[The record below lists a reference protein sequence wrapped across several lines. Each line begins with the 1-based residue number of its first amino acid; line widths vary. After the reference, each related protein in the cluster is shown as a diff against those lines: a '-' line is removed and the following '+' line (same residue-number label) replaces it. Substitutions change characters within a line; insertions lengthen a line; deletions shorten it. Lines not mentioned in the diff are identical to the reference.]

1 MSWYE
6 GSYPIG
12 EAPRK
17 ALVRQ
22 NGAIVLDTFGGRIHV
37 EWDPAAAVTPLGHLP
52 FFSEFRKVSGLFE
65 AWVADCPL
73 AYHSNHASDKRAVLA
88 TLLLSILAG
97 HHRYAHS
104 TAIRH
109 DGIHPELLGVAQ
121 LVSEDAAQRAL
132 ARIEESSGVA
142 WLDRHLAAT
151 TQPLL
156 ATPWILDLDAT
167 VKCLYGK
174 QEGAGVGYNPKKPG
188 RPSHSYHSTLMANT
202 RLALAVDVLPGN
214 QTAPL
219 HSMPGIWAWLDALP
233 KEARP
238 ALLRGDVAYG
248 SEAVLREAEAR
259 DQPYLT
265 KLRLTK
271 NVKALIKTLFRSHEW
286 EEAGQGGEGV
296 TDRLMLSGWS
306 RTRRVIVLR
315 RILTGEMLMTGKDD
329 DQERFDFME
338 SDVPTK
344 RYEYAVLVTST
355 EHEILTLAQL
365 YRDRAD
371 AENNFDELKN
381 QWGWGGFTTQD
392 LARCRL
398 MARMVALVYNWWTL
412 FVRLALPHKH
422 FEAISS
428 RPLLLHGVAT
438 QTQHAGQTHLT
449 ITSLHAKPSAIQA
462 VLTSLAGFLRTLKA
476 TAEQWTDA
484 QRLRAILARAF
495 AKFMLPTVS
504 PPALPTPETS
514 AT

>member
-1 MSWYE
+1 M
-6 GSYPIG
+6 G

-17 ALVRQ
+17 ALAGE

-37 EWDPAAAVTPLGHLP
+37 EWDPAAAVTPLGQLP
-52 FFSEFRKVSGLFE
+52 FFIEFLKVSGVFE

-97 HHRYAHS
+97 HHRYAHI
-104 TAIRH
+104 TAMRH
-109 DGIHPELLGVAQ
+109 DGIHPGLLGVAGF
-121 LVSEDAAQRAL
+121 VSEDAARRAL
-132 ARIEESSGVA
+132 TRIDESSGVA
-142 WLDRHLAAT
+142 WLDRHLAKT

-156 ATPWILDLDAT
+156 TMPWILDLDAT

-174 QEGAGVGYNPKKPG
+174 QEGAVVGYNPKKPG
-188 RPSHSYHSTLMANT
+188 RPSHSYHSALMANT

-214 QTAPL
+214 ETAPL

-248 SEAVLREAEAR
+248 SESVLCEAEAR

-265 KLRLTK
+265 KLRVTK
-271 NVKALIKTLFRSHEW
+271 NVKALIKTLFRSNAW
-286 EEAGQGGEGV
+286 EEAGQGWEGV
-296 TDRLMLSGWS
+296 EDTLMLSGWS

-315 RILTGEMLMTGKDD
+315 RALTGEMLLTGQDD
-329 DQERFDFME
+329 DQELLAFIE
-338 SDVPTK
+338 SDVPTE

-355 EHEILTLAQL
+355 PYEILALAQL

-392 LARCRL
+392 LARCQL

-412 FVRLALPHKH
+412 FVRLAQPHKH

-438 QTQHAGQTHLT
+438 QTRHAGQTRLT
-449 ITSLHAKPSAIQA
+449 ITSLHAKQSAIQA
-462 VLTSLAGFLRTLKA
+462 ILTNLAGFLRTLKA
-476 TAEQWTDA
+476 TAEQWTEA
-484 QRLRAILARAF
+484 ERLRAILIRAF
-495 AKFMLPTVS
+495 AKFMLSTAGPPTLLIS
-504 PPALPTPETS
+504 KTA

>member
-1 MSWYE
+1 M
-6 GSYPIG
+6 G

-17 ALVRQ
+17 AVAGQ
-22 NGAIVLDTFGGRIHV
+22 QGTIALDTFGGRIHV
-37 EWDPAAAVTPLGHLP
+37 EWDPAAAVTPLGQLP
-52 FFSEFRKVSGLFE
+52 FFIEFLKVSGVFE
-65 AWVADCPL
+65 AWVANCPL
-73 AYHSNHASDKRAVLA
+73 TYHSNHASDTRAVLA

-97 HHRYAHS
+97 HHRYAHI
-104 TAIRH
+104 TAMRH
-109 DGIHPELLGVAQ
+109 DGIHPELLGVSRF
-121 LVSEDAAQRAL
+121 VSEDAARRAL
-132 ARIEESSGVA
+132 TRIDEASGVA
-142 WLDRHLAAT
+142 WLDQHLAKT
-151 TQPLL
+151 TLPLL
-156 ATPWILDLDAT
+156 TTPWILDLDTT

-174 QEGAGVGYNPKKPG
+174 QEGAVVGYNPKKPG
-188 RPSHSYHSTLMANT
+188 RPSHSYHSALMANT

-214 QTAPL
+214 ETAPL
-219 HSMPGIWAWLDALP
+219 HSMPGIWAWLDAVP
-233 KEARP
+233 KAARP
-238 ALLRGDVAYG
+238 AILRGDVAFG
-248 SEAVLREAEAR
+248 NESVLREAEAR

-271 NVKALIKTLFRSHEW
+271 HVKALIQTWFRSTAW
-286 EEAGQGGEGV
+286 EDAGQGWEGV
-296 TDRLMLSGWS
+296 EDTLRLSGWS
-306 RTRRVIVLR
+306 RARRVIVLR
-315 RILTGEMLMTGKDD
+315 RPLTGELLMTEKDD
-329 DQERFDFME
+329 EQELLAFIE

-355 EHEILTLAQL
+355 TYEILALAQL

-371 AENNFDELKN
+371 AENIFDELKN

-412 FVRLALPHKH
+412 FVRLAQPHKH

-438 QTQHAGQTHLT
+438 QTHHAGQTRLT
-449 ITSLHAKPSAIQA
+449 ITSLHAKQAAIQS

-495 AKFMLPTVS
+495 ATFLLPTAS
-504 PPALPTPETS
+504 PPALLASQTAPS
-514 AT
+514 